1 MNIRPMTYED
11 LGQAADIEKIC
22 FRESWSVRI
31 LKESM
36 ESFWNLFLVIQKG
49 EKLIGYGT
57 ACVIAGEGEI
67 QRIAILPEFRQ
78 KGLGRELLAALVKTA
93 KERGARSVT
102 LEVRESNLP
111 ARRLYISAG
120 FQEEGRRKDYY
131 RNPKED
137 AIIMWDRELS

>member
-1 MNIRPMTYED
+1 
-11 LGQAADIEKIC
+11 
-22 FRESWSVRI
+22 
-31 LKESM
+31 
-36 ESFWNLFLVIQKG
+36 
-49 EKLIGYGT
+49 
-57 ACVIAGEGEI
+57 
-67 QRIAILPEFRQ
+67 
-78 KGLGRELLAALVKTA
+78 LLAALVKTA